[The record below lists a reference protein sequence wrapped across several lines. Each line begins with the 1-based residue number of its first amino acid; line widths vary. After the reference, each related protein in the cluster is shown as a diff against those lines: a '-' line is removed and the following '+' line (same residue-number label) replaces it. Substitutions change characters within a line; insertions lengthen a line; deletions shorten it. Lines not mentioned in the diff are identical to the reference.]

1 MQDFRMETFL
11 TVCETMNFTKAA
23 SKLNMT
29 QPAVSQHIHFL
40 EEAYEIKL
48 FYSQG
53 KRIFLTEA
61 GEILRNF
68 ALTLKHD
75 EIHLKNKLIST
86 LIPKKEFIFGA
97 TLTIAEFIL
106 PQKIKSF
113 LSRSGGSQI
122 QMRVRNTHELLREL
136 DAGEIDFAIIEGYF
150 PKEEYDYITYSVEP
164 YIAICSPGDYNRL
177 QNASL
182 EDLLNE
188 TLILREDGSGTR
200 EILQVF
206 LTSKNLSF
214 SDFKNRMVIE
224 NIGAIKK
231 LTADGCGISF
241 LYQKAVEEELKSGVL
256 KKLDLQEFSLSHELM
271 FIFRKNSLFKT
282 DYEKFYKYFS

>member
-23 SKLNMT
+23 AILNLT

-48 FYSQG
+48 FSYQG

-86 LIPKKEFIFGA
+86 LVPKKEFIFGA
-97 TLTIAEFIL
+97 TLTVAEFIL

-113 LSRSGGSQI
+113 LSRTGGSQI

-136 DAGEIDFAIIEGYF
+136 DSGEIDFAVIEGYF

-164 YIAICSPGDYNRL
+164 YIAICSPEDYER
-177 QNASL
+177 L

-206 LTSKNLSF
+206 LTGKNLSF
-214 SDFKNRMVIE
+214 SDFKNRMIIE

-241 LYQKAVEEELKSGVL
+241 LYEKAVEPELKAGIL
-256 KKLDLQEFSLSHELM
+256 KKLDLSEFSLSHEVM

-282 DYEKFYKYFS
+282 DYEKFYNYFS